1 MIRPEVVVFK
11 PTARATARKQIHQ
24 MNLITVC
31 IVTRDGEKP
40 ALSAVGSDTA
50 NMNCEKL
57 SCQALITSARM
68 TSVRRGQNV
77 VDVDT
82 CGRIGCSDR
91 VPNGQFPTGTFAKG
105 WRRHENRAARFRH
118 VPQRRGSQRRADSLK
133 MKPFFLN

>member
-40 ALSAVGSDTA
+40 ASSAVGSNT
-50 NMNCEKL
+50 EEL
-57 SCQALITSARM
+57 SCQALITYARM
-68 TSVRRGQNV
+68 TSVIRGQNV

-91 VPNGQFPTGTFAKG
+91 VPNGQFPTGTFAKE